1 MNKLNM
7 ILLIIFIIALLVIL
21 CIIMF
26 KYLQDKIAN
35 IYNKLIDSK
44 NDYDGIIKERYDLLI
59 SLIKTVETKYKVES
73 KSFDEINK
81 EENINDEELTNKCF
95 KEIIHIKEDNSKVR
109 ETKAFKQDL
118 QKYEE
123 LELHIISLRTFHNKY
138 TLIFNNKIKK
148 FPYNIISKI
157 KNYKLETLIE
167 GKELNDEFNNDLE
180 V

>member
-167 GKELNDEFNNDLE
+167 GRIK
-180 V
+180 